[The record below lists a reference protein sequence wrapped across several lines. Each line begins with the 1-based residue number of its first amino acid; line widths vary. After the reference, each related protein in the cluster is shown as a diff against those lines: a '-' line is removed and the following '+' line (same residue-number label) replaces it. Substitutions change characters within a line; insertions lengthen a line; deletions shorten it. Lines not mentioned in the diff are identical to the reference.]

1 MEVNRVELDD
11 GRVVTVEH
19 PEEWSEDRILAFA
32 RLNAPEAKRT
42 EAASGTDNKD
52 DEVSTTDLVKLGLS
66 RFAVQ
71 FVPDVFLYSRGERQA
86 EIEKALTT
94 GEVENAA
101 VAQERKA
108 REIAGVPADKQLDLS
123 QEIVAGLSDPLTLAG
138 TPVRS
143 GVSALVKGLFP
154 AVSSTVA
161 GTTGGYVAPQIAEE
175 LGAGEFGQ
183 EVAGVVAGAGAGISV
198 GGVTTAGVTTAS
210 KVLGDVKNKVVGGDT
225 GTLGVASEAM
235 ANSAVKAEINRIK
248 DTTDSAEI
256 AQAVENLASIKEE
269 IPNLEIGGIVA
280 TLSENPIARDWIRKT
295 TQNNKGFQKEIAE
308 TLARDSVKVA
318 ERFDKLLGVSEEIGR
333 PLIESV
339 SKAEYK
345 KIEDS
350 LRKTVERQ
358 TENIDK
364 ALNGLTAKTLGKRDE
379 FEIGQAAN
387 KLLERKE
394 SQVRKAANKLYDRAE
409 KQGAKVSLPDEQIMS
424 VYSQFRNVRL
434 SDIFGPESTTAK
446 KLETNWSPKEVD
458 GVLEFPKV
466 SGNDLISLKKAINRE
481 VSDLTRV
488 GDRTATQNQKLS
500 MLYNLKEV
508 VTTVL
513 NKEAVASPQFVKAIR
528 DADAFYYKELG
539 LPLSAE
545 GLREI
550 NSKKF
555 ESGAAVTLMSY
566 EKARDYVNFVG
577 KQGMAVVRHAVRMKA
592 EKAGVVN
599 PSGQIDANRLDTFRR
614 KNARLIKFA
623 GLDAEFTDASSK
635 LRTINNTQ
643 ARHNQAYKEKTREL
657 SQGFFKAITDK
668 NLSTVVSEMISS
680 PASRKKY
687 LAEISKLGQK
697 EKDMVLTGIRQ
708 EFLSKGLST
717 KGTMQEFINKNSEA
731 VADVFEPSYVKN
743 INKLAELKDLMKTID
758 DLMKDSLGQTPVI
771 DTIQDLTGVSIAEY
785 AGTFRNQIL
794 STERKIIHIATK
806 AATTSGKDKFYSK
819 SAEVLLDPDVVSR
832 LANPPK
838 DDMKTFVKETL
849 GGAGDY
855 LKTVGTYYT
864 DTLKDYLNLS
874 TIRAVT
880 AAEDVP
886 VDREIRQ

>member
-1 MEVNRVELDD
+1 MEVSRVELDD
-11 GRVVTVEH
+11 GQVVTVEH

-52 DEVSTTDLVKLGLS
+52 DDVSTTDLVKLGLS

-71 FVPDVFLYSRGERQA
+71 FIPDTFLMSNGEFIKQLEEAKAGRVEYAGAVQERQA
-86 EIEKALTT
+86 REMAGIPQE
-94 GEVENAA
+94 
-101 VAQERKA
+101 AQL
-108 REIAGVPADKQLDLS
+108 GLG
-123 QEIVAGLSDPLTLAG
+123 QEIVAGLADPLTLTGA
-138 TPVRS
+138 PVRS
-143 GVSALVKGLFP
+143 GIAAAAKALIPATVSTA
-154 AVSSTVA
+154 A
-161 GTTGGYVAPQIAEE
+161 GTTAGVVAPQVAAE
-175 LGAGEFGQ
+175 LGAGQLGQ
-183 EVAGVVAGAGAGISV
+183 ELTGVVAGAGAGITT
-198 GGVTTAGVTTAS
+198 GGVATAGVTTGL

-248 DTTDSAEI
+248 NTTDATKI
-256 AQAVENLASIKEE
+256 AQSVENLASIKEE
-269 IPNLEIGGIVA
+269 IPDLEIGGIVA
-280 TLSENPIARDWIRKT
+280 VLAENPIARDWIRKT

-308 TLARDSVKVA
+308 TLARDSAKVA
-318 ERFDKLLGVSEEIGR
+318 ERFDKLLGESEEIGR
-333 PLIESV
+333 PLIEGV
-339 SKAEYK
+339 SRTAYK
-345 KIEDS
+345 KIEDR
-350 LRKTVERQ
+350 LRTTVERQ

-364 ALNGLTAKTLGKRDE
+364 VLNGLTAKTLGKRDE
-379 FEIGQAAN
+379 FEIGQTAN
-387 KLLERKE
+387 KLLDRKE
-394 SQVRKAANKLYDRAE
+394 SQVRQAANKLYNVAK

-434 SDIFGPESTTAK
+434 SDIFGPESATAK

-458 GVLEFPKV
+458 GVIEFPEV
-466 SGNDLISLKKAINRE
+466 TGNDLISLKKAINRE

-488 GDRTATQNQKLS
+488 ADRTPTQNQKLS

-555 ESGAAVTLMSY
+555 ESGAAVSLMTY

-614 KNARLIKFA
+614 KNARLI
-623 GLDAEFTDASSK
+623 EFTGLGQEFSDTSSK

-668 NLSTVVSEMISS
+668 NLSTVVSEIISS
-680 PASRKKY
+680 PSTRKKY
-687 LAEISKLGQK
+687 LSEISKLGQK

-708 EFLSKGLST
+708 EFLSQGLST

-731 VADVFEPSYVKN
+731 VADIFEPSYVKN
-743 INKLAELKDLMKTID
+743 INKMAELKDLMKTIG

-794 STERKIIHIATK
+794 STERKIIHIVTK
-806 AATTSGKDKFYSK
+806 ATTTSGKDKFYTK

-849 GGAGDY
+849 EGAGDY

-874 TIRAVT
+874 TIRSIT

-886 VDREIRQ
+886 VEQETRQ

>member
-1 MEVNRVELDD
+1 MEVSRVELDD
-11 GRVVTVEH
+11 GQVVTVEH
-19 PEEWSEDRILAFA
+19 PEEWSENKILAFA
-32 RLNAPEAKRT
+32 RLNKPEAKRT

-52 DEVSTTDLVKLGLS
+52 DDISTTDLVKLGLS

-71 FVPDVFLYSRGERQA
+71 FIPDTFLMSNGEFIKQLEEAKAGRVEYAGAVQERQA
-86 EIEKALTT
+86 REMAGIPQEAQLGLGQEI
-94 GEVENAA
+94 
-101 VAQERKA
+101 
-108 REIAGVPADKQLDLS
+108 IAGLA
-123 QEIVAGLSDPLTLAG
+123 DPLTLTG
-138 TPVRS
+138 TPIRS
-143 GVSALVKGLFP
+143 GVTAAAKSLIPA
-154 AVSSTVA
+154 AVSTAA
-161 GTTGGYVAPQIAEE
+161 GTTAGVVAPQVAAE
-175 LGAGEFGQ
+175 LGAGQLGQ
-183 EVAGVVAGAGAGISV
+183 ELAGVFAGASTGITT
-198 GGVTTAGVTTAS
+198 GGIATAGVTTGL

-235 ANSAVKAEINRIK
+235 SNSAVKAEINRIK
-248 DTTDSAEI
+248 NTTDATEI
-256 AQAVENLASIKEE
+256 ARAVENLASIKEE
-269 IPNLEIGGIVA
+269 IPDLEIGGIVA
-280 TLSENPIARDWIRKT
+280 TLAENPIARDWIRKT

-308 TLARDSVKVA
+308 TLARDSAKVA
-318 ERFDKLLGVSEEIGR
+318 ERFDKLLGESEEIGR
-333 PLIESV
+333 PLIEGV
-339 SKAEYK
+339 SRTAYK
-345 KIEDS
+345 KIEDR
-350 LRKTVERQ
+350 LRTTVERQ

-364 ALNGLTAKTLGKRDE
+364 VLNGLTAKTLGKRDE
-379 FEIGQAAN
+379 FEIGQTAN
-387 KLLERKE
+387 KLLDRKE
-394 SQVRKAANKLYDRAE
+394 SQVRQAANKLYAVAK

-434 SDIFGPESTTAK
+434 SDIFGPESATAK

-458 GVLEFPKV
+458 GVMEFPEV
-466 SGNDLISLKKAINRE
+466 TGNDLISLKKAMNRE

-500 MLYNLKEV
+500 MLYHLKEV

-513 NKEAVASPQFVKAIR
+513 NKEAVTSPQFVKAIR
-528 DADAFYYKELG
+528 AADAFYYKELG

-550 NSKKF
+550 NAKKF
-555 ESGAAVTLMSY
+555 ESGAAVSLMTY

-614 KNARLIKFA
+614 KNARLIEFT
-623 GLDAEFTDASSK
+623 GLGQEFTDTSSK

-680 PASRKKY
+680 PATRKKY

-708 EFLSKGLST
+708 EFLSQGLST

-731 VADVFEPSYVKN
+731 VADIFEPSYVKN
-743 INKLAELKDLMKTID
+743 INKMAELKDLMQTIG

-794 STERKIIHIATK
+794 STERKIIHIVTK
-806 AATTSGKDKFYSK
+806 ATTTSGKDKFYTK
-819 SAEVLLDPDVVSR
+819 SAEVLLDPDVVNR

-849 GGAGDY
+849 EGAGDY

-874 TIRAVT
+874 TIRSVT

-886 VDREIRQ
+886 VEQEIRQ